1 MISAQETVIINVIRI
16 GLIGKKVS
24 SNQGGH
30 SGRDVEGLL
39 EDMGFTI
46 NRGPGCDMP
55 EFGWEV
61 KSRKQGAQSAQTV
74 TAMYAQDIIITP
86 YKLSAVYEKLQKWV
100 RVTIDEFDV
109 ICKVELLDFDQPQIQ
124 DLFEDAY
131 EHGRKLITQ
140 KPDIGYTPYA
150 GFWGYFEQTKLP
162 KNTAYDFRIAESD
175 IDTLIGMT
183 KTTFTSIFTY
193 TP

>member
-16 GLIGKKVS
+16 GLIGKNVS

-74 TAMYAQDIIITP
+74 TAM
-86 YKLSAVYEKLQKWV
+86 
-100 RVTIDEFDV
+100 
-109 ICKVELLDFDQPQIQ
+109 
-124 DLFEDAY
+124 
-131 EHGRKLITQ
+131 
-140 KPDIGYTPYA
+140 
-150 GFWGYFEQTKLP
+150 
-162 KNTAYDFRIAESD
+162 
-175 IDTLIGMT
+175 
-183 KTTFTSIFTY
+183 
-193 TP
+193 